1 MDRVF
6 TLAEANQLIPRL
18 EECLTAVRR
27 GKAVLGRTKDEI
39 RKASG
44 KAALGGG
51 SLAGAQY
58 VSTLEQ
64 ISRALHDI
72 REIGVHLKDL
82 DQGLCDFPYERE
94 GRIVY
99 LCWRAGETE
108 IKWWHEMSSG
118 YKERQPLEGA
128 GL

>member
-6 TLAEANQLIPRL
+6 TLAEANQLIPRI
-18 EECLTAVRR
+18 EDCLTAVRR
-27 GKAVLGRTKDEI
+27 GKTVLVRTKSEI
-39 RKASG
+39 GKASG

-51 SLAGAQY
+51 SFAGVHY
-58 VSTLEQ
+58 VGALEQ

-72 REIGVHLKDL
+72 REIGVHLKDPDL
-82 DQGLCDFPYERE
+82 GLCDFPYEHE

>member
-27 GKAVLGRTKDEI
+27 GKADLVRTKDEI

-51 SLAGAQY
+51 SLVGAHY

-82 DQGLCDFPYERE
+82 DQGLFDFPYERE

-118 YKERQPLEGA
+118 YKGRQPLEGA